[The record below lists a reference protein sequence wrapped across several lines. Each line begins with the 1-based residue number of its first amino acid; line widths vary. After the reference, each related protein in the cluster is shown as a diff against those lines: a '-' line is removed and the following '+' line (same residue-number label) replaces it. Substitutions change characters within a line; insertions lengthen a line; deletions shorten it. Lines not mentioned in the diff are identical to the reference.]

1 MVPARRKILPPGNR
15 IACGTNE
22 PLFGFMG
29 STAMCGVATAGLLLP
44 AALFIFSARLS
55 AVVEQILSGGMVRS
69 ANDPM
74 TKTPDGKKGGADGN
88 RTGKVVGDALR
99 EAYDE
104 AIGEAIPAEMLELL
118 KQLD

>member
-1 MVPARRKILPPGNR
+1 MAH
-15 IACGTNE
+15 
-22 PLFGFMG
+22 
-29 STAMCGVATAGLLLP
+29 TALCGVQFAGLLLP

-55 AVVEQILSGGMVRS
+55 AVVELFCPGGMVRS

-74 TKTPDGKKGGADGN
+74 TKTPDGKKGGTDGN
-88 RTGKVVGDALR
+88 RTGRVVGDALR

-118 KQLD
+118 KKLD